1 MLTYADV
8 QAGKRYIESLEA
20 LKNEFDKAQ
29 LLWQAQRERLE
40 RLDELS
46 MATICIRFQSE
57 GEELDE
63 ESKLSILP
71 CFSYT
76 DKQKKH
82 AGEKKGEKKVPS
94 DKEKKF
100 EELLQKDPE
109 EAYSLARQLILNDK
123 QEEFAN
129 IKAVSE
135 AQMLKARGQ
144 WTYLTNLV
152 KAQAATAQRKREV
165 AAAAAEARQGDSSAG
180 AAGVAGGAAER
191 CSDLLEVEQSEGGSE
206 GGVLAGVGA
215 EKKGEAAKGGGE
227 EAAFTNM
234 CPVCHLDVGAAEVVV
249 LP

>member
-1 MLTYADV
+1 
-8 QAGKRYIESLEA
+8 
-20 LKNEFDKAQ
+20 
-29 LLWQAQRERLE
+29 
-40 RLDELS
+40 
-46 MATICIRFQSE
+46 MATICIRFQRD

-82 AGEKKGEKKVPS
+82 ADKKKEPS
-94 DKEKKF
+94 GKEKKF
-100 EELLQKDPE
+100 EELLQEDPE
-109 EAYSLARQLILNDK
+109 EAYSFARRLILDDK

-144 WTYLTNLV
+144 CTYLTNLV

-165 AAAAAEARQGDSSAG
+165 AAAAAEARQGDSV
-180 AAGVAGGAAER
+180 AGVAGVAGAGER
-191 CSDLLEVEQSEGGSE
+191 IDVEQSEGGSG
-206 GGVLAGVGA
+206 GGVLTGVGT
-215 EKKGEAAKGGGE
+215 E
-227 EAAFTNM
+227 
-234 CPVCHLDVGAAEVVV
+234 CPVCYLDVGAAEVVV

>member
-1 MLTYADV
+1 V
-8 QAGKRYIESLEA
+8 
-20 LKNEFDKAQ
+20 Q

-46 MATICIRFQSE
+46 MATMTIRFQHE
-57 GEELDE
+57 GEDYEELDE

-71 CFSYT
+71 CYSYT

-82 AGEKKGEKKVPS
+82 ADKKKEPS
-94 DKEKKF
+94 DKEKEF
-100 EELLQKDPE
+100 ERLLQEDPE
-109 EAYSLARQLILNDK
+109 EAYSLAKQLVLADK

-152 KAQAATAQRKREV
+152 KAQAATAQRKREA
-165 AAAAAEARQGDSSAG
+165 AAAAAEARQGDSSADV
-180 AAGVAGGAAER
+180 AGVAGGAAER
-191 CSDLLEVEQSEGGSE
+191 SSDLLDVEQSEGGGG
-206 GGVLAGVGA
+206 GGVLAGAGA
-215 EKKGEAAKGGGE
+215 EKNGEAAKGGGGGEGEE
-227 EAAFTNM
+227 EAAL
-234 CPVCHLDVGAAEVVV
+234 CPVCHLDVDAADVVV